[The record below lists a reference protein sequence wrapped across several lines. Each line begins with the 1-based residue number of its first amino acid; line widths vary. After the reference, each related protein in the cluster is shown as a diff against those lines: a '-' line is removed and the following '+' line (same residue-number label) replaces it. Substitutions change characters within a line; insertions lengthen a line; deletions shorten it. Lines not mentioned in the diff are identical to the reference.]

1 MQASKGMRP
10 QNPLFECWQALQDRI
25 ANACARAGRNP
36 ESIRVVAVSKSM
48 PIESLLNAYALGLR
62 DFGENY
68 WQEARKKITNLPHD
82 IRWHYIGHLQTNKV
96 KYLVGRFALIQSVD
110 RAVLLQEIQNYAL
123 KLDIVQPVLIEV
135 RLSEEPTRAGVPAG
149 QVYDLVEQALAMQNI
164 ALQGLMG
171 LAPYTDD
178 EVVVR
183 KAFRTLRQIYERL
196 PEPNRVWLSMGMSH
210 DFEIAIEEGTTML
223 RIGTALFGER
233 H

>member
-1 MQASKGMRP
+1 MRS
-10 QNPLFECWQALQDRI
+10 QNPLSERWQALQERI

-36 ESIRVVAVSKSM
+36 ESIRVVAVSKSV
-48 PIESLLNAYALGLR
+48 PLENILNAYALGLR

-68 WQEARKKITNLPHD
+68 WQEAREKIPSLPRD

-96 KYLVGRFALIQSVD
+96 KYLVGRFALIHSVD
-110 RAVLLQEIQNYAL
+110 RGVLLQEIQNHAS
-123 KLDIVQPVLIEV
+123 KLGIVQPVLIEV
-135 RLSEEPTRAGVPAG
+135 RLSEEPTRAGVPPE

-178 EVVVR
+178 GALVR
-183 KAFRTLRQIYERL
+183 KVFRTLRQLHESL

-210 DFEIAIEEGTTML
+210 DFEIAIEEGSTML